1 VETPAR
7 AFKTLAPDF
16 FDDPDWKGK
25 VDLRVIYRVKGD
37 VTKEQYEALKPKLR
51 EFPLPL
57 LNKLTVRREVKVRD
71 TGMTDDLKEEDA
83 LRRYLSTQATQTVDE
98 ATLTLCLQEHE
109 RLASE

>member
-1 VETPAR
+1 V
-7 AFKTLAPDF
+7 TLPVDF
-16 FDDPDWKGK
+16 FGAEDWKGQLDPK
-25 VDLRVIYRVKGD
+25 TIYRVKGE
-37 VTKEQYEALKPKLR
+37 VTKEGYEALKPKLR

-109 RLASE
+109 KLAVE